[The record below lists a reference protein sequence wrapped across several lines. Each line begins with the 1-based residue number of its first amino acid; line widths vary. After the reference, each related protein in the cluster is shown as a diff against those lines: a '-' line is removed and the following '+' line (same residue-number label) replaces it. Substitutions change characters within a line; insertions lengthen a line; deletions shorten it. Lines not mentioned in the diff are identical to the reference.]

1 MKQLNLN
8 CASTYLSFTSCL
20 SVRENFARYAASD
33 TAEGAD
39 CYSDGDR
46 SNAPQMP
53 VAAYSDLLFSFATVE
68 GTVMT
73 CSFWTLFRRR
83 LDV

>member
-1 MKQLNLN
+1 M
-8 CASTYLSFTSCL
+8 

-33 TAEGAD
+33 TAEGVD

-68 GTVMT
+68 GELVLW
-73 CSFWTLFRRR
+73 FDAAVLNI
-83 LDV
+83 